1 MVGYSK
7 NKKKNLIEID
17 VGDDRSKVDEEDSV
31 KRLYT
36 PDNPYN
42 MGEVN
47 NIQKGPIKSSVASQ
61 SSITAPIFSN
71 GLGTSN
77 ELSSQLFTSQSRTED
92 DPSHSF
98 DNQQKKEPGPS
109 KVISKMEDKFNKMDT
124 LK

>member
-47 NIQKGPIKSSVASQ
+47 NI
-61 SSITAPIFSN
+61 
-71 GLGTSN
+71 
-77 ELSSQLFTSQSRTED
+77 
-92 DPSHSF
+92 
-98 DNQQKKEPGPS
+98 
-109 KVISKMEDKFNKMDT
+109 
-124 LK
+124 